1 MKTAHKLTA
10 LAVLA
15 LALTG
20 CGAGE
25 EATTAEQ
32 TSSAPATATAT
43 ATATAS
49 ETAAPSETTP
59 PPSKLGEAEIY
70 KSAATSDPVL
80 SVVVESVEPITA
92 EQCTTTWF
100 DGIDEG
106 KQLVKLNITA
116 ELGTAQTISTTEL
129 ETPVEVSPFDWGW
142 IDAEG
147 YKIESAWDQTCLTS
161 AETPAMSLS
170 PEQKTRGAIVLEI
183 PESDISAGRPFF
195 EAWWASGMPLEWEQ

>member
-1 MKTAHKLTA
+1 MT
-10 LAVLA
+10 VLA

-20 CGAGE
+20 CGNTE
-25 EATTAEQ
+25 TKTDTATEQ
-32 TSSAPATATAT
+32 TSSAPAT

-116 ELGTAQTISTTEL
+116 ELGTAQAISTTEL

-161 AETPAMSLS
+161 DETPAMSLS

>member
-1 MKTAHKLTA
+1 MKTAHTLTA
-10 LAVLA
+10 MAVLA

-20 CGAGE
+20 CGNTE
-25 EATTAEQ
+25 TKTDEATEQ
-32 TSSAPATATAT
+32 TSSTTTSATPSATAT
-43 ATATAS
+43 
-49 ETAAPSETTP
+49 PSETTP

-80 SVVVESVEPITA
+80 SVVVESAEPITA

-116 ELGTAQTISTTEL
+116 ELGTAQAISTTDL
-129 ETPVEVSPFDWGW
+129 ETPVEISPFDWGW

-161 AETPAMSLS
+161 DETPAKSLS

-195 EAWWASGMPLEWEQ
+195 EAWWASGIPLEWEQ